1 MDKLIQRADV
11 LVEALPYIRTFAG
24 KTIVIK
30 YGGNAMVQDALKY
43 GFAEDVV
50 LLKYVG
56 LNPVVVHGGGPQINH
71 MLARLGIQPTFQR
84 GVRVTDQETMD
95 VVQMVLGAINKE
107 IVTLLNQ
114 HGGKAIGITGQDAG
128 SVLCKPLSMKA
139 WSRGLHPG
147 TRGAARHAPSFD
159 QGKDYGFVGEVDT
172 INPHLVAT
180 LQQENFI
187 PVIAPIGVDPR
198 GRPHNINADLVAGAM
213 ASALKAEKLLMLT
226 DVQGI
231 HDASKCH
238 LSTLSR
244 KNVARMVKQG
254 TIGEGMLPKVRAC
267 LRALDDGVPKA
278 HIIDGRVAHAIL
290 LELFTDKGIG
300 TEIVA

>member
-1 MDKLIQRADV
+1 MNRLIKRADI

-24 KTIVIK
+24 KTVVIK
-30 YGGNAMVQDALKY
+30 YGGKAMTQDTLKD
-43 GFAEDVV
+43 GFAKDVV

-56 LNPVVVHGGGPQINH
+56 INPVIVHGGGPQIND
-71 MLARLGIQPTFQR
+71 MLARLGMPSTFQR
-84 GVRVTDQETMD
+84 GVRITDHATMG
-95 VVQMVLGAINKE
+95 VVQMVLGGTINKE

-114 HGGKAIGITGQDAG
+114 HGGRAIGITGQDDG
-128 SVLCKPLSMKA
+128 FIVCKPFSAKA
-139 WSRGLHPG
+139 WSQGLRPDAHGP
-147 TRGAARHAPSFD
+147 ADEA
-159 QGKDYGFVGEVDT
+159 YGFVGEVDT
-172 INPHLVAT
+172 INPHMVTT

-187 PVIAPIGVDPR
+187 PVIAPVGVDRR

-226 DVQGI
+226 DVKGI
-231 HDASKCH
+231 RDAGNRH
-238 LSTLSR
+238 VSTLSG
-244 KNVARMVKQG
+244 KNVERMARKG
-254 TIGEGMLPKVRAC
+254 TIREGMLPKVRAC
-267 LRALDDGVPKA
+267 LTGIEGGVHKA